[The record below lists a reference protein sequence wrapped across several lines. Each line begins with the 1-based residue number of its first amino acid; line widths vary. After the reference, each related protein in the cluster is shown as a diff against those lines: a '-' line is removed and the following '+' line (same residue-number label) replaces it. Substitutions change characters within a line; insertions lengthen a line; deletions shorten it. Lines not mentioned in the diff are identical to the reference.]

1 MPTINLLLILA
12 GRLASLAPRSTGPR
26 PCVPARARGRAESIF
41 KMIFEFS
48 AVFTCYSTYYKP
60 IAKKVGLA
68 RPRARRGR
76 AVRAK
81 WFFYI
86 YFTNIIL
93 YFNGLRLKTVVLR
106 WLM

>member
-1 MPTINLLLILA
+1 MIFEFSAIFTCYSTYYKPITKKVVLA
-12 GRLASLAPRSTGPR
+12 C

-68 RPRARRGR
+68 LPRARRGR

-81 WFFYI
+81 CFFLQLFYR
-86 YFTNIIL
+86 YNTLF
-93 YFNGLRLKTVVLR
+93 
-106 WLM
+106 